1 MSELAPLPIWP
12 VLAAALGLLL
22 PWGAACLASP
32 GDDAPRPPFLA
43 LMVTLLAMLGM
54 AATGF
59 ALAFGGVGIPI
70 DHPDLAALVWEWT
83 PLREG
88 SLAWWGVA
96 GWMGFGMH
104 GAQTPLA
111 AWLFLAALPGVAAV
125 SVLTVIP
132 LWRRMSPV
140 AGAIMAG
147 LTVFVLAPL
156 AVNWTQAGGW
166 LMHLGE
172 SVGAGEGFIDAGG
185 ASLFLLPAG
194 VALAALFL
202 PRGEAEAGDDGWV
215 AWGAG
220 AFLIGGVGWLVASPL
235 PLWAPLAPI
244 QGALNALLAASAG
257 GLIGLLYGWAVQR
270 GPSPRWTAR
279 SAAAGFIAALAGIQ
293 LLQPMQAMLVGAVAA
308 WIYILAAYVINDLLD
323 RGDAGDVLGAFGLPA
338 LWGVLA
344 AGFFAPAPGQMRAQV
359 IGGASILLMG
369 FLVAFLLQF
378 PLALYHAGR
387 SRKARSD
394 AGMQASVESV
404 KEV

>member
-22 PWGAACLASP
+22 PWGAAHLASP
-32 GDDAPRPPFLA
+32 GDDAPRPAFLA
-43 LMVTLLAMLGM
+43 LMAALLAVLGM

-88 SLAWWGVA
+88 HLAWWGVA

-111 AWLFLAALPGVAAV
+111 AWLFLAALPGVAAAA
-125 SVLTVIP
+125 VLTGIP
-132 LWRRMSPV
+132 LWRRMSPA

-156 AVNWTQAGGW
+156 ALNWTQAGGW

-172 SVGAGEGFIDAGG
+172 SVGAGEGFIDGGG

-202 PRGEAEAGDDGWV
+202 PRGDVEAEADSGWM

-220 AFLIGGVGWLVASPL
+220 ALLIGGVSWLAASPL
-235 PLWAPLAPI
+235 PLWTSLAPI

-257 GLIGLLYGWAVQR
+257 GLIGLVYGWAVQR
-270 GPSPRWTAR
+270 ERSPLWTAR
-279 SAAAGFIAALAGIQ
+279 SAAAGFVAALAGVQ

-308 WIYILAAYVINDLLD
+308 WIYILAAFVIDDLLG
-323 RGDAGDVLGAFGLPA
+323 RGDAGGVLGAFGLPA
-338 LWGVLA
+338 LWGALA
-344 AGFFAPAPGQMRAQV
+344 AGFFSPAPGQMRAQV

-369 FLVAFLLQF
+369 FLAAFLLQA
-378 PLALYHAGR
+378 PLAFHAAWR
-387 SRKARSD
+387 ARKARPD
-394 AGMQASVESV
+394 AGAQTPVE
-404 KEV
+404 EG